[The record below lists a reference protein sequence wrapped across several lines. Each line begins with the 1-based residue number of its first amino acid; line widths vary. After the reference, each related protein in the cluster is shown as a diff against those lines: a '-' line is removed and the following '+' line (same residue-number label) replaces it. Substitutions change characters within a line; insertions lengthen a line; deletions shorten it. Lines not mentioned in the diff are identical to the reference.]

1 MGTAACRRYCR
12 QSLTGFSLAAD
23 FAGVPGRSPG
33 SCFSGRSAF
42 PSPPGDSGLS
52 FHPTQLQWRGRAGF
66 APDFPFGQTAPGTPL
81 IMTQERPAVKSQGS
95 GLLR

>member
-1 MGTAACRRYCR
+1 MGTAARKNDCM

-42 PSPPGDSGLS
+42 PSPKGTVAFRSTQRNYSGGAALVS
-52 FHPTQLQWRGRAGF
+52 H
-66 APDFPFGQTAPGTPL
+66 QTSL
-81 IMTQERPAVKSQGS
+81 LVKRHQER
-95 GLLR
+95 R